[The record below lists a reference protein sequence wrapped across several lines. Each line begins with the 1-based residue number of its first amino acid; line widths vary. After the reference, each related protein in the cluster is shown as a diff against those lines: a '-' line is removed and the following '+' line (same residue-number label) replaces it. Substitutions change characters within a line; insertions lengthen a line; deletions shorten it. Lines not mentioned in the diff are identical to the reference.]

1 MPLCSSAAV
10 FEFASSLFP
19 SLLPLLAPTGVC
31 VLQKRLKHHP
41 CPYLQMKKEH
51 KIIAKYHVYIH
62 MYMDNY
68 TILHNVWTRQM
79 KQTDANQNQQKLGYS
94 LAFAD
99 FG

>member
-51 KIIAKYHVYIH
+51 KIIAKYHVYIYVYGQLH
-62 MYMDNY
+62 YITQCMD
-68 TILHNVWTRQM
+68 
-79 KQTDANQNQQKLGYS
+79 KTDETNRC
-94 LAFAD
+94 
-99 FG
+99 